1 MNSYGTYGEG
11 LNVNTAASGGE
22 TLLGLGAAQKRAGMA
37 LLGKSA
43 EDEARINSRNKQVEA
58 ERRAGNSQ
66 LGSTLGGAAAGAA
79 FGPWGALIGGAI
91 GAIAGY
97 QL

>member
-1 MNSYGTYGEG
+1 MMNVGTYGEVPSA
-11 LNVNTAASGGE
+11 NSNASGGE
-22 TLLGLGAAQKRAGMA
+22 TLFGIGAQQKRTAMSM
-37 LLGKSA
+37 LGNAAA
-43 EDEARINSRNKQVEA
+43 EEQQRNQRNQQVET
-58 ERRAGNSQ
+58 ERKAGNSQ
-66 LGSTLGGAAAGAA
+66 LGSTLAGAAGGAA